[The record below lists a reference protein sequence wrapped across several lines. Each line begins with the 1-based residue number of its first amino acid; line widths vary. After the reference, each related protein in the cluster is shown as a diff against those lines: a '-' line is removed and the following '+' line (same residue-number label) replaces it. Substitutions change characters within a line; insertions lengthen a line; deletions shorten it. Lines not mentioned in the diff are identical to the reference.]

1 MNLITAFRIAL
12 NALVIHKGRSCL
24 TSLGIIIG
32 TSAVISMVSAAGGAR
47 TKLDE
52 RLDNVGKT
60 LIIIRAGSRT
70 QNGTLADIKPLTNE
84 EAAVLR
90 KAIRPSTTGVAEVQA
105 TIRVVS
111 TRTRNCATMVVGTSP
126 DMQKV
131 RGWVVQHGRFLTE
144 EDLKKQAAICVIGQT
159 VREKLFPDTPDPVGQ
174 VIRVGDRLQVRIV
187 GVVEPKGRSPIGGD
201 QDDQIFLPLNTLQ
214 RKLVGDEVLSM
225 LLTSVDSVDKLD
237 KTKHDITRILREK
250 RRGKEGLEDFDVSS
264 VQEMAEIAV
273 VMTRTMQFLIGIIAS
288 ISLVVGGIGI
298 MNIMLVS
305 VTERT
310 REIGIRMAIGATP
323 FDILTQFLIEAVML
337 SLLGGLIG
345 ISLGVA
351 AAIGLA
357 WAANWPVFIDYS
369 MVLLSFV
376 ISGSVGVFFGYY
388 PALKASRLDPIEAL
402 RYE

>member
-1 MNLITAFRIAL
+1 MNLLTAFRIAL
-12 NALVIHKGRSCL
+12 NALVMHKGRSTL

-32 TSAVISMVSAAGGAR
+32 TAAVISMVSAAGGAR

-60 LIIIRAGSRT
+60 LIVIRAGART
-70 QNGTLADIKPLTNE
+70 ANGTLADVKPLTNE
-84 EAAVLR
+84 EATVLR
-90 KAIRPSTTGVAEVQA
+90 RQLRSSTTGLAEVQA
-105 TIRVVS
+105 SVRLVA
-111 TRTRNCATMVVGTSP
+111 TRTRNCVTMVVGTSP
-126 DMQKV
+126 DMRRV
-131 RGWVVQHGRFLTE
+131 RGWVVQHGQFLSD
-144 EDLKKQAAICVIGQT
+144 EDLKKQGAVCVIGQT
-159 VREKLFPDTPDPVGQ
+159 VREKLFPDMPNPVGQ
-174 VIRVGDRLQVRIV
+174 TIRVDRLQLRII
-187 GVVEPKGRSPIGGD
+187 GVLEAKGRSPIGGD
-201 QDDQIFLPLNTLQ
+201 QDDQLFIPLTTMQ
-214 RKLVGDEVLSM
+214 RKLAGDEILAM
-225 LLTSVDSVDKLD
+225 LLTSVDSVEKLE
-237 KTKHDITRILREK
+237 KTKEDIARILRDK
-250 RRGKEGLEDFDVSS
+250 RRVRPGLEDFDVSS

-323 FDILTQFLIEAVML
+323 ADILTQFLIEAVLL

-345 ISLGVA
+345 ISLGIGA
-351 AAIGLA
+351 AVGLA
-357 WAANWPVFIDYS
+357 KAANWPIFVDYS
-369 MVLLSFV
+369 MVILSFV